1 MKKYIDMKKKNLTLQ
16 DKKKSYTKRFLKE
29 AEISARSG
37 KTIYIRQEHHEK
49 MQAIVQTI
57 GHGKVS
63 LFSYLDNVIAAHLER
78 HRAEI
83 GELYNEYCNP
93 LSDI

>member
-29 AEISARSG
+29 AEISARLG
-37 KTIYIRQEHHEK
+37 KTIYIRQEHHQK

-63 LFSYLDNVIAAHLER
+63 LFSYLDNVIAEHLER

-83 GELYNEYCNP
+83 GELHNEYCNP
-93 LSDI
+93 LSNI

>member
-1 MKKYIDMKKKNLTLQ
+1 MKKYIDTKKKNLTLQ
-16 DKKKSYTKRFLKE
+16 DKKKSYAKRFLKE
-29 AEISARSG
+29 AEISARLG
-37 KTIYIRQEHHEK
+37 KTIYIRQDHQK

-63 LFSYLDNVIAAHLER
+63 LFSFLDNVIADHLER
-78 HRAEI
+78 HRVEI

>member
-1 MKKYIDMKKKNLTLQ
+1 MKKYIDMKKNLTLQ

-29 AEISARSG
+29 AEISARLG
-37 KTIYIRQEHHEK
+37 KTIYIRQEHHQK

-63 LFSYLDNVIAAHLER
+63 LFSYLDNVIADHLER

-93 LSDI
+93 LSNI

>member
-1 MKKYIDMKKKNLTLQ
+1 MKKYIDTKKKNLTLQ
-16 DKKKSYTKRFLKE
+16 DKKKSYAKRFLKE
-29 AEISARSG
+29 AEISARLG
-37 KTIYIRQEHHEK
+37 KTIYIRQEHHQK

-63 LFSYLDNVIAAHLER
+63 LFSFLDNVIADHLER
-78 HRAEI
+78 HRVEI